1 MSCDVAPNVLASV
14 KRSLRITTT
23 AFDDEIRE
31 LILAG
36 MNDLGIAGV
45 VPPSQENPLI
55 LTALKT
61 YVRVRFGSPDEYDKL
76 KAAYDEQKAQLSMA
90 TGYTNWGGSDGS
102 V

>member
-1 MSCDVAPNVLASV
+1 MSCVDPNVLASV
-14 KRSLRITTT
+14 KRSLRVTTT

-36 MNDLGIAGV
+36 MADLGIAGV

-61 YVRVRFGSPDEYDKL
+61 YVKTRFGAPEEYEQL

-90 TGYTNWGGSDGS
+90 TGFTDWGDA
-102 V
+102 